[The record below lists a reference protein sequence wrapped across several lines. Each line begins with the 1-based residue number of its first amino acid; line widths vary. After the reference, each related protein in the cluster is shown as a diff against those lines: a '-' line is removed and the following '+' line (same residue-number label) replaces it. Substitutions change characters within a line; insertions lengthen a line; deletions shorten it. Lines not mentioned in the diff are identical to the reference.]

1 MSQPKI
7 DKPSVA
13 TYADHEVITPPHKL
27 RKALSSTP
35 LADSDDPTDDQVAR
49 AEQAL
54 AKLSCQFSV
63 WMELECDRLD
73 LARKEVNSMGFTK
86 ATREALFLAAHD
98 IRGEADTFG
107 YPLLSAPADSLCR
120 LIEHTPDMARIPLT
134 LIDQHVDAIRAIV
147 RERTRPDAETAAAAL
162 TRKLRE
168 VTDDFLAHENREPAD
183 RLEGIFA
190 PSLAPEDRS
199 F

>member
-1 MSQPKI
+1 MSQAKT

-13 TYADHEVITPPHKL
+13 TYADHEVITPPHQL
-27 RKALSSTP
+27 RKALSTTP
-35 LADSDDPTDDQVAR
+35 LADGDDPTDDQVAR

-54 AKLSCQFSV
+54 AKLSGQFSA

-73 LARKEVNSMGFTK
+73 FARKEVNSMGFTR

-107 YPLLSAPADSLCR
+107 YPLLTAPADSLCR
-120 LIEHTPDMARIPLT
+120 LIEHTPDMGRIPLT
-134 LIDQHVDAIRAIV
+134 LVDQHVDAIRAIV

-183 RLEGIFA
+183 RLDGIFA